1 MMCVICKTGETHP
14 GTATVTLE
22 REGQR
27 SSSNESRR
35 GSVRIAEKSTLKKV
49 SPLACY
55 RQPKKQSVQEFR

>member
-14 GTATVTLE
+14 GTAMVTLE

-35 GSVRIAEKSTLKKV
+35 GSVRIAEKSTLKKA
-49 SPLACY
+49 SPLAC
-55 RQPKKQSVQEFR
+55 